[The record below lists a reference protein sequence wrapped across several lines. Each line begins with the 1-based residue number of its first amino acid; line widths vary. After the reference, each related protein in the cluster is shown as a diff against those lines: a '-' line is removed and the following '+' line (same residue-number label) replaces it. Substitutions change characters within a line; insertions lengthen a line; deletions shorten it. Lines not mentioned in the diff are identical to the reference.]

1 MKLRNLAFWAGL
13 ASMASL
19 TAHAGDLKE
28 ISFLAGGST
37 LNVSYPNDT
46 LPLTLGYWEK
56 EGLNVTVIPG
66 HGTLEGA
73 QQIVG
78 GGIQFAEGDAAGII
92 QAIDKNKLPI
102 KATITYEV
110 NGWSFVVPEDA
121 DMTGPEWFEGKR
133 LGVYSLSSGSLP
145 LFKAYMSENDLD
157 SVELIPLGYGAPVIK
172 AMNDGEVD
180 AVLQW
185 VTFRLANETY
195 GINVMQVQEVLRF
208 TDIAPVPGAPPYV
221 LGIINLRG
229 NVVTVIDTRAR
240 FGLPPTEITDN
251 TRIVIIESDEQVVGI
266 LVDSVAE
273 VVYLKS
279 SEIDSAP
286 NVGTEESAKFIQ
298 GVSNRDGEL
307 LILVDLNK
315 LLSDEEWD
323 ELSNI

>member
-1 MKLRNLAFWAGL
+1 MSDERINNNATD
-13 ASMASL
+13 S
-19 TAHAGDLKE
+19 
-28 ISFLAGGST
+28 
-37 LNVSYPNDT
+37 ND
-46 LPLTLGYWEK
+46 E
-56 EGLNVTVIPG
+56 
-66 HGTLEGA
+66 
-73 QQIVG
+73 
-78 GGIQFAEGDAAGII
+78 
-92 QAIDKNKLPI
+92 
-102 KATITYEV
+102 
-110 NGWSFVVPEDA
+110 
-121 DMTGPEWFEGKR
+121 
-133 LGVYSLSSGSLP
+133 
-145 LFKAYMSENDLD
+145 
-157 SVELIPLGYGAPVIK
+157 
-172 AMNDGEVD
+172 
-180 AVLQW
+180 VLQW
-185 VTFRLANETY
+185 VTYRLGEETY
-195 GINVMQVQEVLRF
+195 GIEVLRY
-208 TDIAPVPGAPPYV
+208 TEIAPVPGAPDYV